1 MKKSSTP
8 ISSWPLQPLFRY
20 AILVFSLLSFSRLLL
35 IIWQYPRVGSLE
47 NTLTIM
53 LLGLRFDVIVIC
65 VLWFIPMLF
74 LLFLPRNA
82 TLNSL
87 QSSATRYWLML
98 STIIVLFMEISTA
111 PFIDQYDTRPN
122 RIFFEYLETPVE
134 GVTSALYE
142 YPWHF
147 VAALVLLGLLI
158 RYLIKFNRKIFF
170 DLKPWPVWVRI
181 TILPLLLV
189 GFVLGIRPSFGHR
202 PANASIAAFSNDQL
216 VNKLGLNS
224 MYTV

>member
-87 QSSATRYWLML
+87 QSSATR
-98 STIIVLFMEISTA
+98 
-111 PFIDQYDTRPN
+111 
-122 RIFFEYLETPVE
+122 
-134 GVTSALYE
+134 
-142 YPWHF
+142 
-147 VAALVLLGLLI
+147 
-158 RYLIKFNRKIFF
+158 
-170 DLKPWPVWVRI
+170 
-181 TILPLLLV
+181 
-189 GFVLGIRPSFGHR
+189 
-202 PANASIAAFSNDQL
+202 
-216 VNKLGLNS
+216 
-224 MYTV
+224 